1 MLSFSCNAMTQVEEK
16 SNESVVEQ
24 KSISPAQVSDS
35 ENAVPNAHSIKPCS
49 TSKTHFPRN
58 TRRVRRKFGP

>member
-1 MLSFSCNAMTQVEEK
+1 MIQVEEK
-16 SNESVVEQ
+16 SNESVEEQ
-24 KSISPAQVSDS
+24 KCISSAQVSDS
-35 ENAVPNAHSIKPCS
+35 DMLTENAVLNAHSVKPCS

>member
-1 MLSFSCNAMTQVEEK
+1 MIQLEEK
-16 SNESVVEQ
+16 SNESVEE
-24 KSISPAQVSDS
+24 KKCISVKPENAQVSDS
-35 ENAVPNAHSIKPCS
+35 DMVPENAVPNAHSIKPCS

>member
-1 MLSFSCNAMTQVEEK
+1 MIQLEEK
-16 SNESVVEQ
+16 SNESVEEQ
-24 KSISPAQVSDS
+24 KSISRAQVSDS
-35 ENAVPNAHSIKPCS
+35 DMVSENGVPNAHSIKPCS